1 MFSGLC
7 AFLSRYLTVARSSYF
22 FWGGDGLIWRGM
34 ALSTLRVKGYE
45 YFSRV
50 EGFYFLFALASA
62 NFVGKGPRLG

>member
-1 MFSGLC
+1 MRVFVPFFNSCSVQL
-7 AFLSRYLTVARSSYF
+7 L
-22 FWGGDGLIWRGM
+22 FWGVDGLIWRGM